1 MNVENKREDP
11 GKNSREKAGTRL
23 PPIVTP
29 PVPPVPNRAHT
40 EMKQDAQSVKKDKI
54 DEDKPEI
61 VK

>member
-1 MNVENKREDP
+1 MENKREDP

-29 PVPPVPNRAHT
+29 PVPPVPNRAYT
-40 EMKQDAQSVKKDKI
+40 EMKQDNAAAQKDKI
-54 DEDKPEI
+54 DPKDFEI